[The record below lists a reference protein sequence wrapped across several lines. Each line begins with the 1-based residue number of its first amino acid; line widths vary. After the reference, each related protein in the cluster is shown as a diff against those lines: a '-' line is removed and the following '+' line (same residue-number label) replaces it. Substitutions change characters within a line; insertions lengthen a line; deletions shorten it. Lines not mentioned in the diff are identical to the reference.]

1 MPHITLFFNLVLSR
15 RQIVAIDGAVTPSA
29 ASTQVVPHGGKGS
42 TAAEGKTKKT
52 RAAIRRVDV
61 GRIED
66 GAVGVGR
73 GIRCT

>member
-1 MPHITLFFNLVLSR
+1 MVELIIREQVG
-15 RQIVAIDGAVTPSA
+15 VA
-29 ASTQVVPHGGKGS
+29 
-42 TAAEGKTKKT
+42 AAEGKTKKT

-73 GIRCT
+73 GLRCT